1 MSGAGSP
8 PAAVVRPRNVYPAY
22 HAHVYF
28 GQDTRAQAEALCRS
42 AGEKFGVAVGR
53 VHQKR
58 VGPHPHWSCQLA
70 FDAAQFDA
78 LVPWLEAS
86 RGGLTILVH
95 GLTGDD
101 LKDHTT
107 HAAWL
112 GAPAILDL
120 SVFSSD

>member
-1 MSGAGSP
+1 MSDAGSP
-8 PAAVVRPRNVYPAY
+8 PPAVVRPRNVYPAY

-28 GQDTRAQAEALCRS
+28 AQDTLAEAEALCRA
-42 AGEKFGVAVGR
+42 AGETFGVVVGR
-53 VHQKR
+53 VHQKL

-70 FDAAQFDA
+70 FTAAHFDA
-78 LVPWLEAS
+78 LVPWLEAN

-95 GLTGDD
+95 GLTGND

-112 GAPAILDL
+112 GIPATLDL
-120 SVFSSD
+120 SVFSSH

>member
-1 MSGAGSP
+1 MSGARSSP
-8 PAAVVRPRNVYPAY
+8 AVKRPRNVYPAY

-28 GQDTRAQAEALCRS
+28 DRDTRAQAEALCRA
-42 AGEKFGVAVGR
+42 AGETFGVAVGR

-78 LVPWLEAS
+78 LVPWLEAN

-112 GAPAILDL
+112 GAPATLDL

>member
-1 MSGAGSP
+1 MSDAGSP
-8 PAAVVRPRNVYPAY
+8 PPAVVRPRNVYPAY

-28 GQDTRAQAEALCRS
+28 AQDTLAQAGALCRA
-42 AGEKFGVAVGR
+42 AGETFGVAVGR

-86 RGGLTILVH
+86 RGGLTVLVH

-112 GAPAILDL
+112 GAPATLDL